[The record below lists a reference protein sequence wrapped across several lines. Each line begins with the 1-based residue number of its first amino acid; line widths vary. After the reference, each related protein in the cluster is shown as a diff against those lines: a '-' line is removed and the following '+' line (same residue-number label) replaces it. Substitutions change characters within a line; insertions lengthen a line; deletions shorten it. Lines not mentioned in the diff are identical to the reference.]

1 MMRKMLVEFLENRKE
16 SPEVVESMDVFMKV
30 EAFKVMDEMWSNKK
44 KSRLDTL
51 VHGDFWAANILF
63 SHDRQGYLHRISEQ
77 CLAQTKNV
85 YIEFV
90 LLLPAQFRYPL

>member
-16 SPEVVESMDVFMKV
+16 SPDVVESMDVFMKE

-63 SHDRQGYLHRISEQ
+63 SHDRQEYLYRISELF
-77 CLAQTKNV
+77 LAQTYMNL
-85 YIEFV
+85 FS
-90 LLLPAQFRYPL
+90 